1 VLLKNRANI
10 CLIIKKSGM
19 LEHQK
24 MIIKNVSQCSDLF
37 KKEIQKSIKWLKVS
51 ELILL
56 FEWLKENFWQTN
68 QKDIEEILYTI

>member
-1 VLLKNRANI
+1 
-10 CLIIKKSGM
+10 M

-37 KKEIQKSIKWLKVS
+37 KKEILKSVKWLKVS

>member
-1 VLLKNRANI
+1 
-10 CLIIKKSGM
+10 M

-24 MIIKNVSQCSDLF
+24 TIIENVSQCSDLF

-68 QKDIEEILYTI
+68 QKEIEEVLYTI